1 MRELSEYE
9 RKSLRKLGES
19 IHQGKW
25 SNDGLVQL
33 VELVIDFLNP
43 VPLLQYGKENG
54 ISYNGLKK
62 QNKAITLL
70 NQKYIID
77 NE

>member
-1 MRELSEYE
+1 MNQLSEYE
-9 RKSLRKLGES
+9 QKSLQKLGES
-19 IHQGKW
+19 VHQGKW

-33 VELVIDFLNP
+33 VELVFDFLNP
-43 VPLLQYGKENG
+43 TPLLQYGKENG

>member
-1 MRELSEYE
+1 MRQLSEYE
-9 RKSLRKLGES
+9 QKALQKLGETV
-19 IHQGKW
+19 HQGKW

-33 VELVIDFLNP
+33 VELAFDFLHP

-62 QNKAITLL
+62 QNKAVKIL
-70 NQKYIID
+70 NNKYIID
-77 NE
+77 ND